1 MWFVGQKSPEPDTPL
16 EVTPRTF
23 LVLAP
28 NANPWTFE
36 GTNTC
41 VVIGGRGA
49 AVIDPGPG
57 DTAHLDAIDELVRG
71 EGSRVTDVLLTH
83 HHGDHAEGATELAAR
98 WKAPI
103 SPRVQMGH
111 IAEGTVFELG
121 AGVQLR
127 THRTPGHTSD
137 GVSFAIDED
146 RLMITGD
153 TVLARVNPFINHPD
167 GTVAD
172 ILRSMRRLAEVVD
185 DDWTLLPGHGPMVD
199 EPRAHITNRIE
210 DRRRRIAE
218 VAGHLSRGVER
229 QDVARTVYSSMTGPR
244 MLAAQASVNAIL
256 HYLDTHEMTEHKE
269 TTP

>member
-1 MWFVGQKSPEPDTPL
+1 MWFIGQNPPHPGTPL

-36 GTNTC
+36 GTNTF

-49 AVIDPGPG
+49 AVIDPGPS
-57 DTAHLDAIDELVRG
+57 DSAHLDAIDELVRG
-71 EGSRVTDVLLTH
+71 EGSRVTEVLLTH
-83 HHGDHAEGATELAAR
+83 HHGDHAEGAVELAAR

-103 SPRVQMGH
+103 SPRVQMGQ
-111 IAEGTVFELG
+111 IKDGTVFELG

-137 GVSFAIDED
+137 GVSFAIDAD

-172 ILRSMRRLAEVVD
+172 ILRSMRRLADVVD
-185 DDWTLLPGHGPMVD
+185 DDWTVLPGHGPLVD
-199 EPRAHITNRIE
+199 APRAHITNRIG

-218 VAGHLSRGVER
+218 VAGHLGRGVER
-229 QDVARTVYSSMTGPR
+229 QDVARAVYSTMTGPR
-244 MLAAQASVNAIL
+244 MLAAKASVNAIL
-256 HYLDTHEMTEHKE
+256 HYLDTHETTEHKE
-269 TTP
+269 TSP